1 MRFIGN
7 IKLWACSLSIGGAL
21 VLSAAAPS
29 AMAQSREE
37 VEQRCQH
44 RIQHAEHELHEAI
57 EHHGRDSRQ
66 AEHGRRELHEARQQC
81 WRENHRWWDE
91 REQRWHD
98 QRDWNDHDRD

>member
-1 MRFIGN
+1 MN
-7 IKLWACSLSIGGAL
+7 HSKVKLWACSLGIGGAL

-29 AMAQSREE
+29 AMAQSHEE

-44 RIQHAEHELHEAI
+44 RIAHAEHELHEAV

-66 AEHGRRELHEARQQC
+66 AQHERRELHEAREQC

-91 REQRWHD
+91 REQRWHE